1 MDKRT
6 IFVEL
11 CCGTKSMSKAAKML
25 DMDKTITLD
34 CDEDR
39 NADYTCDIM
48 HVTDT
53 HPMIEYL
60 EICKKRG
67 DDIMMHASPPCN
79 DFSRMNTRGQRDIP
93 KAMGYVKKALEIMMK
108 YATVWTLEN
117 PATGLLWDQDF
128 AKEHLKFT
136 HDVDYCGYGGLLR
149 KRTRFA
155 FSDEFFHDSFKPRK
169 CQGSECPS
177 KVFNVVSGRMTH
189 LDWGKRC
196 LDMRIAIPEQLCYAI
211 VNSMV
216 QYAKKK
222 AKNNGRHSQ
231 PADIVNATIA
241 NADAAIVKQDK
252 KDIVDGELFVD
263 SITDARLGLQF
274 KVRWSDSS
282 LTWEHFNSV
291 WNNLLMLDFLDS
303 PNWRKFKSSKTF
315 QIIFEKSPEELPE
328 EEDFLEML
336 ESESTETQNAST
348 SQSKYEIDAII
359 DVRPCLKFKV
369 KWSKPYHYPRHDSW
383 EPFNHVYDNAA
394 MTHFLSCLRWRRFKR
409 SDGFKE
415 FLNHNRDVVIAE
427 L

>member
-1 MDKRT
+1 
-6 IFVEL
+6 
-11 CCGTKSMSKAAKML
+11 ML
-25 DMDKTITLD
+25 F
-34 CDEDR
+34 R
-39 NADYTCDIM
+39 
-48 HVTDT
+48 
-53 HPMIEYL
+53 
-60 EICKKRG
+60 
-67 DDIMMHASPPCN
+67 S
-79 DFSRMNTRGQRDIP
+79 
-93 KAMGYVKKALEIMMK
+93 
-108 YATVWTLEN
+108 
-117 PATGLLWDQDF
+117 
-128 AKEHLKFT
+128 
-136 HDVDYCGYGGLLR
+136 
-149 KRTRFA
+149 
-155 FSDEFFHDSFKPRK
+155 
-169 CQGSECPS
+169 PS

-231 PADIVNATIA
+231 PADIANATIE
-241 NADAAIVKQDK
+241 NATIENATIVKQEK

-282 LTWEHFNSV
+282 LTWEHFNLV
-291 WNNLLMLDFLDS
+291 WNNLLMLDFFDS

-315 QIIFEKSPEELPE
+315 QTIFEKSPEELPE

-336 ESESTETQNAST
+336 ESESENASTETQNASM

-394 MTHFLSCLRWRRFKR
+394 MTQFLSCLRWRRFKR

-415 FLNHNRDVVIAE
+415 FLNHNRDEAIAE